1 MSAAISFANI
11 FKTFGEPPLM
21 FAKSVV
27 PAALLMVSLAAPAH
41 AMKEP
46 PSEPGTGSSSG
57 GTAVPEPSSMILF
70 GAGAAALLASRRR
83 QKRAE

>member
-1 MSAAISFANI
+1 MIA
-11 FKTFGEPPLM
+11 KTLF
-21 FAKSVV
+21 
-27 PAALLMVSLAAPAH
+27 PATLLMLSLAAPAH

-70 GAGAAALLASRRR
+70 GAGAAALLVSRRR
-83 QKRAE
+83 KKLAE